1 MHANLCVLRIDASVL
16 DLKDVVIADSNAA
29 SKYTAFWPSPSGLA
43 QVNDAWVF
51 ADDWT
56 DGDQITKWRKASA
69 KCAEVLVPGV
79 VSPDRITGAY
89 VSSVE
94 SEQSLIAVGFNRSI
108 TIDPHL
114 FFRG

>member
-1 MHANLCVLRIDASVL
+1 MHATLCVLRIETSVL
-16 DLKDVVIADSNAA
+16 DLKDVVVADSNAA

-43 QVNDAWVF
+43 RVNDAWVF

-56 DGDQITKWRKASA
+56 DGDQIIQWRKAAA

-79 VSPDRITGAY
+79 VSPDKIIGAY
-89 VSSVE
+89 VSSPE
-94 SEQSLIAVGFNRSI
+94 SQQNLIGVGFNKSV
-108 TIDPHL
+108 TINPHL